1 MAQFKKIKGKVFG
14 VSLSKEEQRAMNA
27 EINRQIAENYKE
39 WLVNLDAMVL
49 WTLHTY
55 LGFGEKRLKQFYK
68 EFTKQHIELMQYYEC
83 DGDDGRLCIHKLKGI
98 GIDLKAWAKELE
110 EEVEDDSSK
119 LS

>member
-83 DGDDGRLCIHKLKGI
+83 DGVCVGELYDNGNGNVGI
-98 GIDLKAWAKELE
+98 YIFPNFPVFGND
-110 EEVEDDSSK
+110 
-119 LS
+119 